1 MQHSEENKI
10 EMVEEKKIPLRDLIT
25 WPPGPA
31 DEKYP
36 YDDWFDGSVWK
47 LKMYEDFWV
56 HPRSM
61 QSAIYQ
67 SARRKNLK
75 VRTHIPTTADAIYVQ
90 VIRDE

>member
-1 MQHSEENKI
+1 MQHSEENKQ
-10 EMVEEKKIPLRDLIT
+10 EPDLRPLRERLTYPRSPMVEM
-25 WPPGPA
+25 
-31 DEKYP
+31 YP
-36 YDDWFDGSVWK
+36 YDEWFDGDVWK